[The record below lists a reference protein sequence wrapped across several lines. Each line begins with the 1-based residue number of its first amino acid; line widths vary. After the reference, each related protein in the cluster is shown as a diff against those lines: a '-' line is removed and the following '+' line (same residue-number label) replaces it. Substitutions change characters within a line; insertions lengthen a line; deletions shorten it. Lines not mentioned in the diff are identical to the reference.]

1 MLVTLRGLRV
11 KSHKNILFSQMKSRC
26 GLKRFAQEFG
36 GMGGEFSDL
45 WYPMSSLNFYCG
57 F

>member
-1 MLVTLRGLRV
+1 
-11 KSHKNILFSQMKSRC
+11 MKSRC
-26 GLKRFAQEFG
+26 GLKHFAQEFG

-57 F
+57 FKL